1 MTSLINRLNLSS
13 SSSQDA
19 RNLSSSLTD
28 TMNLPSSTPETA
40 DSAATPAEICE
51 QCGSQDSWV
60 IHSARHRG
68 VLRFFC
74 THCLL
79 RNHPTSFCPT
89 CFAFYDSSPPHHSCR
104 VSCSKCGSHTHLH
117 CAGGDEESSS
127 PPYLCP
133 PCLNPSSFSFFRPII
148 NADGARC
155 MDKPLSEAFLCAAKI
170 SAFSMSR
177 AVVVANSE
185 AEWKGRECAVA
196 KKRLREAVE
205 DVLELNEKVRL
216 AIAKVKEESG
226 DQDQKPKVI
235 ESSGQVIQEK

>member
-1 MTSLINRLNLSS
+1 
-13 SSSQDA
+13 
-19 RNLSSSLTD
+19 
-28 TMNLPSSTPETA
+28 MNLPSSTSEAA
-40 DSAATPAEICE
+40 DSAATPAETCE

-127 PPYLCP
+127 PPCLCPYLCP

-148 NADGARC
+148 NADGVRC

-177 AVVVANSE
+177 AVSVANME
-185 AEWKGRECAVA
+185 VEWKGRECAVS

-205 DVLELNEKVRL
+205 DVVKLNEKVRL
-216 AIAKVKEESG
+216 AIAQVEEESG
-226 DQDQKPKVI
+226 DQDQKPKQSVASKVI